1 MRHVL
6 RTLILLSAV
15 FALAA
20 ALHAQAKPDFTG
32 VWVFVPEKSDFGQ
45 MPAPAT
51 MTRTITHKDPSLK
64 VVTAQTGGPMGDT
77 TVETAFTT
85 DGKPQQNNVQG
96 SQMTTVGKWEG
107 SAIVLHSSLTV
118 QGTAL
123 TIDDRYELSDGGKT
137 LTVMRSFTAP
147 DGTAATKIVMK
158 KQ

>member
-1 MRHVL
+1 MRHTL
-6 RTLILLSAV
+6 RTLVLLSAV
-15 FALAA
+15 VAVPA
-20 ALHAQAKPDFTG
+20 ALHAQAKPDFSGT
-32 VWVFVPEKSDFGQ
+32 WIFVPEKSDFGQ

-64 VVTAQTGGPMGDT
+64 VVTVQTGGPMGDT
-77 TVETAFTT
+77 SVETTFTT

-107 SAIVLHSSLTV
+107 SAILLHSSINV
-118 QGTAL
+118 QGTDL

-137 LTVMRSFTAP
+137 LTVMRTFTAP
-147 DGTAATKIVMK
+147 DGNAVTKIVMK